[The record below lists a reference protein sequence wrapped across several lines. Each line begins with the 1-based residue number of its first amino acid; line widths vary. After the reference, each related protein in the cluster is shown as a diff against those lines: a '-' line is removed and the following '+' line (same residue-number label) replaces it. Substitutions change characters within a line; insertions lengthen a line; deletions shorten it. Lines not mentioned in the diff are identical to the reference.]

1 MEEAVTAVVK
11 ACPFADS
18 SGRSMRA
25 ILTIQQG
32 AVAMSG
38 RGIQIFLL
46 LAVMAAVYAL
56 GFWQGS
62 SQLSSPATA
71 TAGDNTSPNSSPAGA
86 QDIAPEPVAPPDG
99 TEIFYSLLENGAWFQ
114 LERWF
119 EEHPRSVSREQ
130 GVALVSSMSQQLNKY
145 DALAMR
151 SVLRA
156 YLDQQ
161 GDDIQALFL
170 LSDLQQVSGLR
181 EGALETLFGLL
192 AQPLEPVEYARAKRV
207 AEQIINVIDNELR
220 TRGALAERAAFWQH
234 VSLRVPA
241 SDLFRY
247 QWARA
252 LAQYQQH
259 DEALRILAQTGTS
272 DVSQDELDTLEE
284 QIMLAQ
290 TSITFRKDGDR
301 LLSIASAPTGLAVT
315 LLVDT
320 GANITSLTKAALR
333 SLAARRLPEEATVRT
348 AGGVVTTGIYTVPE
362 IVVEGR
368 VFTDLRV
375 LELPINLPGIDG
387 LLGTDLL
394 NQLAVDPLALQT
406 R

>member
-1 MEEAVTAVVK
+1 
-11 ACPFADS
+11 
-18 SGRSMRA
+18 
-25 ILTIQQG
+25 
-32 AVAMSG
+32 MSG

-46 LAVMAAVYAL
+46 LAVMAAVYTL
-56 GFWQGS
+56 GYWQGS
-62 SQLSSPATA
+62 SQITSSPEDTISAAASRSATPSA
-71 TAGDNTSPNSSPAGA
+71 ALGIPAQPVSPHDSAEVFNR
-86 QDIAPEPVAPPDG
+86 
-99 TEIFYSLLENGAWFQ
+99 LLENGAWFQ
-114 LERWF
+114 LERWLD
-119 EEHPRSVSREQ
+119 EHAQSVSSEL
-130 GVALVSSMSQQLNKY
+130 GVALVNSMSQQINKY

-161 GDDIQALFL
+161 GGDMQALFL
-170 LSDLQQVSGLR
+170 LSDLQQISGLR
-181 EGALETLFGLL
+181 EGALETLFGVLDQ
-192 AQPLEPVEYARAKRV
+192 AVDPADYTRARRA

-220 TRGALAERAAFWQH
+220 TRGALAERAAFWQN

-272 DVSQDELDTLEE
+272 DVSQDELDSLEE

-290 TSITFRKDGDR
+290 TTITFRKDGDR

-348 AGGVVTTGIYTVPE
+348 AGGLVTTGIYRVPE
-362 IVVEGR
+362 IRIEGR

-375 LELPINLPGIDG
+375 LELPIDLPGIDG

-394 NQLAVDPLALQT
+394 SQLAVDPLALQT
-406 R
+406 W

>member
-1 MEEAVTAVVK
+1 
-11 ACPFADS
+11 
-18 SGRSMRA
+18 
-25 ILTIQQG
+25 
-32 AVAMSG
+32 MSG
-38 RGIQIFLL
+38 RGIQIFLA
-46 LAVMAAVYAL
+46 LAAMAAVYAI

-62 SQLSSPATA
+62 SRASSSNVMATPDISSSTTAPAVGSARPSEQMPAADA
-71 TAGDNTSPNSSPAGA
+71 TD
-86 QDIAPEPVAPPDG
+86 V
-99 TEIFYSLLENGAWFQ
+99 FYELLENGAWFQ

-119 EEHPRSVSREQ
+119 DEHAQSVSTEQ
-130 GVALVSSMSQQLNKY
+130 GVALVNSMSKQVNKY

-156 YLDQQ
+156 YLDVR
-161 GDDIQALFL
+161 GDDIDALFL

-192 AQPLEPVEYARAKRV
+192 AQPVEPQQYDQAKRA

-234 VSLRVPA
+234 VSLRLPA

-252 LAQYQQH
+252 LAQYKQH

-272 DVSQDELDTLEE
+272 DVSQDELDMLEE
-284 QIMLAQ
+284 QILLAQ
-290 TSITFRKDGDR
+290 TTVQFQKDGDR

-320 GANITSLTKAALR
+320 GANITSLTKSALR
-333 SLAARRLPEEATVRT
+333 SLAARRLPQEASVRT
-348 AGGVVTTGIYTVPE
+348 AGGLVTTGIYSVPE
-362 IVVEGR
+362 IRVEGR
-368 VFTDLRV
+368 LFTDLRV
-375 LELPINLPGIDG
+375 LELPIDLPGIDG

-394 NQLAVDPLALQT
+394 NQLAVDPLSLHT

>member
-1 MEEAVTAVVK
+1 
-11 ACPFADS
+11 
-18 SGRSMRA
+18 MRA
-25 ILTIQQG
+25 ILTVQQG

-38 RGIQIFLL
+38 RGIQLFLV
-46 LAVMAAVYAL
+46 LAVLAAVYAL

-62 SQLSSPATA
+62 SRLNESPVATVVN
-71 TAGDNTSPNSSPAGA
+71 NTSHNGISPPT
-86 QDIAPEPVAPPDG
+86 QDIALEQATTPDSSEVFA
-99 TEIFYSLLENGAWFQ
+99 TLLENGAWFA

-119 EEHPRSVSREQ
+119 DERAQSVSKEQ
-130 GVALVSSMSQQLNKY
+130 GMALVNSMSRQVNKY

-161 GDDIQALFL
+161 SDDIQALFL

-181 EGALETLFGLL
+181 EGALETLFSLL
-192 AQPLEPVEYARAKRV
+192 AQPLEPVQYARAKRA

-252 LAQYQQH
+252 LAQYKQH
-259 DEALRILAQTGTS
+259 DEALHILAQTGTS

-284 QIMLAQ
+284 QILQAQ
-290 TSITFRKDGDR
+290 TTITFRKDGDR
-301 LLSIASAPTGLAVT
+301 LLSAAVAPTGLAVT

-320 GANITSLTKAALR
+320 GANVTSLTRSALR

-348 AGGVVTTGIYTVPE
+348 AGGLVTTGIYTVPE
-362 IVVEGR
+362 ILVEGR

-375 LELPINLPGIDG
+375 LELPVNLPGIDG

-394 NQLAVDPLALQT
+394 RQLRVDPLAVQT
-406 R
+406 P